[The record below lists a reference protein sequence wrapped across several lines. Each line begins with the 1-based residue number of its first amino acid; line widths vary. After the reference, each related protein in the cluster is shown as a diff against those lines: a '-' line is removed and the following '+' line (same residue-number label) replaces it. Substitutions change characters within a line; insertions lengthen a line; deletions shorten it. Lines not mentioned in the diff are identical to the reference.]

1 MHFLNR
7 LTVSVTGCIAATAA
21 SAQTSQAANEQPFV
35 IAGGA
40 LDSAIKARDV
50 YLERPVAATAEP
62 GTACG
67 VVEEYVEL
75 ISTGKYG
82 EVADLWLP
90 DGVLMEPGASGAVR
104 GREAIRD
111 YYTGRIGDM
120 RPTIVP
126 VAYVGNRT
134 DCVVELTI
142 EQDFDGAKRF
152 ALASV
157 DHFTVDEAGQ
167 IVRMVAFS
175 RGQAT
180 RPTE

>member
-1 MHFLNR
+1 MHYLNR
-7 LTVSVTGCIAATAA
+7 LALSVAGCVAATTAP
-21 SAQTSQAANEQPFV
+21 AQTSNSISEQPFV
-35 IAGGA
+35 VAGGA
-40 LDSAIKARDV
+40 LDPAIKARDV

-67 VVEEYVEL
+67 VVEKYVAL

-104 GREAIRD
+104 GREAIKA

-120 RPTIVP
+120 RPTIIP

-134 DCVVELTI
+134 DCMVELTI
-142 EQDFDGAKRF
+142 EQNFDGVKRF
-152 ALASV
+152 ALASI

-167 IVRMVAFS
+167 VVRMVAFS
-175 RGQAT
+175 RGRSGHPSQ
-180 RPTE
+180 

>member
-7 LTVSVTGCIAATAA
+7 LAVSVTGCIAATAA
-21 SAQTSQAANEQPFV
+21 AQTSPATTEQPFV

-40 LDSAIKARDV
+40 LDSAITSRDV

-67 VVEEYVEL
+67 VAEKYVEL

-82 EVADLWLP
+82 EVSDLWLP
-90 DGVLMEPGASGAVR
+90 DGVLMEPGANGAVR
-104 GREAIRD
+104 GREAIKA
-111 YYTGRIGDM
+111 YYTGRIGNM
-120 RPTIVP
+120 RPTIIP
-126 VAYVGNRT
+126 VAYIGNRT

-142 EQDFDGAKRF
+142 EQDFGGVKRF